1 MFSTTN
7 DRFIQI
13 KCIAYGSTARE
24 LYAYWSSIR
33 ANVVL
38 CVLTFWQI
46 EWGEGI
52 ITIYHQIVITIL
64 YIYILIYCNKIL
76 KYCFRRW
83 L

>member
-46 EWGEGI
+46 EWGEGGFRFM
-52 ITIYHQIVITIL
+52 TNL
-64 YIYILIYCNKIL
+64 EGCSKIMFSPSIPEIEAF
-76 KYCFRRW
+76 KKK
-83 L
+83 